1 VAVHTPF
8 RAEVLTPTGELFA
21 GEVQQVSTRTVAGE
35 IGILAKHQPLLGR
48 LEPAELRL
56 TLPNDGEVKRFVQTG
71 GYLQVAQDG
80 NVLLLVDHAYPV
92 EEYDRA
98 DAEAQQR
105 EAEERLEKTEPGTE
119 AHRLARAGK
128 RRADALVRLGDTLQN
143 R

>member
-1 VAVHTPF
+1 VASHTPF

-21 GEVQQVSTRTVAGE
+21 GDVQQVSTRTVEGE

-56 TLPNDGEVKRFVQTG
+56 TLADDGEVKRFVQTG

-80 NVLLLVDHAYPV
+80 NVLLLVDDAYPV
-92 EEYDRA
+92 DEFDRSKAEED
-98 DAEAQQR
+98 QR
-105 EAEERLEKTEPGTE
+105 EAQERLDKAEAGSA
-119 AHRLARAGK
+119 AHRIALAGK
-128 RRADALVRLGDTLQN
+128 RRADALVRVGNALEN

>member
-1 VAVHTPF
+1 VAAHTPF

-35 IGILAKHQPLLGR
+35 IGILAKHVPLLGR

-56 TLPNDGEVKRFVQTG
+56 TLPDDGEVKRFVQTG

-80 NVLLLVDHAYPV
+80 NVLMLVDDAYPV
-92 EEYDRA
+92 EEYDRGK
-98 DAEAQQR
+98 AEEQQR
-105 EAEERLEKTEPGTE
+105 EADERLEKAEAGTE
-119 AHRLARAGK
+119 AHRIARANK
-128 RRADALVRLGDTLQN
+128 RRADALVRLGDHLGQ